1 MQNKP
6 LQSCWKSDSFFLKMN
21 KRNSLLLL
29 ICFLSLCY
37 SNVRSQTKWALTTGK
52 LPMLDHGV
60 GEDRL
65 GGAKMGFIDT
75 AVWVQVV
82 DSSKGMYKIQL
93 SSQRQAWIAK
103 SFIKW
108 TDKKEPNLPILSG
121 SWTVKGGTQGRDS
134 MWIRL
139 DERVPYRSW
148 MEIQPNRIVIEVFG
162 AQSNT
167 NWITQLSSSKAIDH
181 VDYLQTASDILQ
193 ITIHLKHAA
202 HWGYSLGYRGKSLL
216 LLVNE
221 PPASKKLKGLKIAV
235 DAGHGGS
242 NTGAKGT
249 QSGILEKDY
258 TLLFA
263 KALEKELTRF
273 GVEVIMVRTSD
284 TSIDNKDRVLWLQQ
298 QAPQILISLH
308 LNSAGRPQVKGVS
321 TYYKHIGFRPISQ
334 AILKEMLE
342 LNLNEFGNI
351 GHFNFMLNAP
361 TDFVNTLVEIAFL
374 SNPEDEARIQ
384 QAKFHKETA
393 TKIRKGIEAFLKSNV
408 ENKK

>member
-1 MQNKP
+1 MQNKSH
-6 LQSCWKSDSFFLKMN
+6 QSCWISDSFFFKPN
-21 KRNSLLLL
+21 KNIAILLLVCIFGL
-29 ICFLSLCY
+29 IQSKGI
-37 SNVRSQTKWALTTGK
+37 SQAKWALTTGK
-52 LPMLDHGV
+52 LPMIDYGI

-75 AVWVQVV
+75 AVWVQVL

-93 SSQRQAWIAK
+93 SSQRQAWMAK

-121 SWTVKGGTQGRDS
+121 SWTVKGGSQGRDS

-148 MEIQPNRIVIEVFG
+148 MEIQPNRIIIEVFG
-162 AQSNT
+162 TQSNT
-167 NWITQLSSSKAIDH
+167 NWITQLSSSKAIAH
-181 VDYLQTASDILQ
+181 VDYIQTATDVLQ
-193 ITIHLKHAA
+193 ITIHLKHTA
-202 HWGYSLGYRGKSLL
+202 HWGYSLGYKGKSLL

-221 PPASKKLKGLKIAV
+221 PPASKKLRGLKIAV

-242 NTGAKGT
+242 NTGARGT

-263 KALEKELTRF
+263 KALEKELKRY
-273 GVEVIMVRTSD
+273 GAEVIMVRSAD
-284 TSIDNKDRVLWLQQ
+284 TAIDNKDRVLWLQQ
-298 QAPQILISLH
+298 QGPQVLISLH
-308 LNSAGRPQVKGVS
+308 LNSASRPQVKGVS

-334 AILKEMLE
+334 AILKEMLT
-342 LNLNEFGNI
+342 LGLNEFGNI

-384 QAKFHKETA
+384 EAKFHKETA
-393 TKIRKGIEAFLKSNV
+393 VKIRKGIEQFLKQEV
-408 ENKK
+408 TTKK

>member
-1 MQNKP
+1 M
-6 LQSCWKSDSFFLKMN
+6 LVCIFGLIQSKG
-21 KRNSLLLL
+21 
-29 ICFLSLCY
+29 I
-37 SNVRSQTKWALTTGK
+37 SQAKWALTTGK
-52 LPMLDHGV
+52 LPMIDYGI

-75 AVWVQVV
+75 AVWVQVL

-93 SSQRQAWIAK
+93 SSQRQAWMAK

-108 TDKKEPNLPILSG
+108 TDKKEPNLPTLSG

-148 MEIQPNRIVIEVFG
+148 MEIQPNRIIIEVFG

-167 NWITQLSSSKAIDH
+167 NWITQLSSSKAIAH
-181 VDYLQTASDILQ
+181 VDYVQTATDVLQ
-193 ITIHLKHAA
+193 ITIHLKHTA
-202 HWGYSLGYRGKSLL
+202 HWGYSLGYKGKSLL

-221 PPASKKLKGLKIAV
+221 PPASKKLRGLKIAV

-242 NTGAKGT
+242 NTGARGT

-263 KALEKELTRF
+263 KALEKELKRY
-273 GVEVIMVRTSD
+273 GAEVIMVRSAD
-284 TSIDNKDRVLWLQQ
+284 TAIDNKDRVLWLQQ
-298 QAPQILISLH
+298 QGPQVLISLH
-308 LNSAGRPQVKGVS
+308 LNSASRPQVKGVS

-334 AILKEMLE
+334 AILKEMLT
-342 LNLNEFGNI
+342 LGLNEFGNI

-384 QAKFHKETA
+384 EAKFHKETSV
-393 TKIRKGIEAFLKSNV
+393 KIRKGIEQFLKQEV
-408 ENKK
+408 TTKK

>member
-1 MQNKP
+1 
-6 LQSCWKSDSFFLKMN
+6 MN
-21 KRNSLLLL
+21 KGWATLLL
-29 ICFLSLCY
+29 ICSFSILQ
-37 SNVRSQTKWALTTGK
+37 SNVWGQAKWALTTGK
-52 LPMLDHGV
+52 LPMIDYGI

-93 SSQRQAWIAK
+93 SSQRQAWIGK

-108 TDKKEPNLPILSG
+108 SEKNGPNIPVLSG

-148 MEIQPNRIVIEVFG
+148 MEIQPSRIIIEVFG
-162 AQSNT
+162 VQSNT
-167 NWITQLSSSKAIDH
+167 NWITQLSSSKAIEH
-181 VDYLQTASDILQ
+181 VDYVQTATDVLQ

-242 NTGAKGT
+242 NTGARGT

-263 KALEKELTRF
+263 KALEKELKRY
-273 GVEVIMVRTSD
+273 GAEVIMVRSTD
-284 TSIDNKDRVLWLQQ
+284 TAIDNKDRILWLQQ
-298 QAPQILISLH
+298 QGPQVLISLH
-308 LNSAGRPQVKGVS
+308 LNSASRPQVKGVS

-334 AILKEMLE
+334 TILKEMLT
-342 LNLNEFGNI
+342 LGLNEFGNI

-374 SNPEDEARIQ
+374 SNPDDEARIQ
-384 QAKFHKETA
+384 EAKFHKETA
-393 TKIRKGIEAFLKSNV
+393 VKIRKGIEQFLKQEVPRKN
-408 ENKK
+408 